1 MNVLENDTAE
11 LQQEGKGR
19 QPAVP
24 SSEEG
29 CYPSEEQEDKEA
41 AKAVAVPA
49 MRLSPGPQTGIA
61 LTRLLSSHKEGEERR
76 TEENGE
82 AHGGNK
88 MMCQN
93 FPEKMMRPKKE
104 REKNGN

>member
-49 MRLSPGPQTGIA
+49 MRLSPGPQT
-61 LTRLLSSHKEGEERR
+61 TSRR
-76 TEENGE
+76 QNQCRTN
-82 AHGGNK
+82 AGG
-88 MMCQN
+88 QI
-93 FPEKMMRPKKE
+93 PDLRQGSP
-104 REKNGN
+104 